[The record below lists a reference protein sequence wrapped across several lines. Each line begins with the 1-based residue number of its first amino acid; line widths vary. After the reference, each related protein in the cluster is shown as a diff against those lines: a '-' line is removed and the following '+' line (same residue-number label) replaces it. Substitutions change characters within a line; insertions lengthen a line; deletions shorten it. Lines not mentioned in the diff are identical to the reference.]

1 MIEYE
6 ALKNCNKA
14 ILLNP
19 QNILEHKKRGV
30 KNADLGNIK
39 EAVEDYNRAI
49 LINPTDIS
57 AYFSRGTLK
66 ADLGD
71 FEGAKKDFETAQ
83 KLNNRITKS
92 HNLIKSQINP
102 ERLIFLNQILRSS

>member
-1 MIEYE
+1 MIEHE
-6 ALKNCNKA
+6 ILKSCNEA

-19 QNILEHKKRGV
+19 RNILEYKKRGV
-30 KNADLGNIK
+30 IRADLGNI
-39 EAVEDYNRAI
+39 EDAVEDYNKAI
-49 LINPTDIS
+49 SINPGDIS

-83 KLNNRITKS
+83 KLSLQTV
-92 HNLIKSQINP
+92 
-102 ERLIFLNQILRSS
+102 

>member
-1 MIEYE
+1 MLVEHK
-6 ALKNCNKA
+6 ALSDCNEA

-19 QNILEHKKRGV
+19 ENILEYKKRGV
-30 KNADLGNIK
+30 LKADMGNIK
-39 EAVEDYNRAI
+39 GAVEDYNRAI
-49 LINPTDIS
+49 SINPLDTS

-83 KLNNRITKS
+83 KLNKQ
-92 HNLIKSQINP
+92 IKIS
-102 ERLIFLNQILRSS
+102 